1 MMLKNGLNLIRNYS
15 INFDIPERNNKDINF
30 VIIHYTGMK
39 SETAAIER
47 LCNPKSK
54 VSSHYFIKKNGE
66 ILNLIPDNYIAWHA
80 GKSRWKKK
88 NFLNKNSI
96 GIEIQNPGH
105 SFNYPNF
112 SEKQI
117 VALKKLLRFLMKKY
131 KVLKKNVLGHS
142 DIAPER
148 KKDPG
153 EKFPWYS
160 LSKQGFCVWHK
171 LNKKDLKKS
180 RKISLSNFDKKVF
193 IKNLNKIGYNCTR
206 GYRNDIKQRLL
217 TIAFQR
223 RFRQEL
229 IDGKIDKECL
239 LISKNLI

>member
-15 INFDIPERNNKDINF
+15 INFDTPERNNKDINF

-39 SETAAIER
+39 SETAAIKR
-47 LCNPKSK
+47 LCNSKSK

-66 ILNLIPDNYIAWHA
+66 ILNLVPDNFIAWHA
-80 GKSRWKKK
+80 GKSRWKK
-88 NFLNKNSI
+88 NFFLNKNSI

-153 EKFPWYS
+153 EKFPWHR
-160 LSKQGFCVWHK
+160 LSKGGFCIWHK
-171 LNKKDLKKS
+171 LKKKNLEKF
-180 RKISLSNFDKKVF
+180 RKLSLSNFDKKIF
-193 IKNLNKIGYNCTR
+193 INNLNKIGYNCDK
-206 GYRNDIKQRLL
+206 GYSNDIKQRLL

-229 IDGKIDKECL
+229 VDGKIDKECL

>member
-1 MMLKNGLNLIRNYS
+1 MDNAS
-15 INFDIPERNNKDINF
+15 I
-30 VIIHYTGMK
+30 M
-39 SETAAIER
+39 
-47 LCNPKSK
+47 
-54 VSSHYFIKKNGE
+54 VSF
-66 ILNLIPDNYIAWHA
+66 
-80 GKSRWKKK
+80 WKKFK
-88 NFLNKNSI
+88 KINQYSI

-142 DIAPER
+142 DIAPDR

-153 EKFPWYS
+153 EKFPWHRI
-160 LSKQGFCVWHK
+160 SKGGFCIWHK
-171 LNKKDLKKS
+171 LKKKNLEKF
-180 RKISLSNFDKKVF
+180 RKLSLSNFDKKIF
-193 IKNLNKIGYNCTR
+193 INNLNKIGYNCDK
-206 GYRNDIKQRLL
+206 GYSNNIKQRLL
-217 TIAFQR
+217 AIAFQR

-229 IDGKIDKECL
+229 VDGKIDKECL

>member
-15 INFDIPERNNKDINF
+15 INFDTPERNNKDINF

-39 SETAAIER
+39 SEIAAIKR
-47 LCNPKSK
+47 LCNSKSK

>member
-15 INFDIPERNNKDINF
+15 INFDTPERNNKDINF

-142 DIAPER
+142 DIAPDR

-153 EKFPWYS
+153 EKFPWHR
-160 LSKQGFCVWHK
+160 LSKGGFCIWHK
-171 LNKKDLKKS
+171 LKKKNLEKF
-180 RKISLSNFDKKVF
+180 RKLSLSNFDKKIF
-193 IKNLNKIGYNCTR
+193 INNLYKIGYNITK
-206 GYRNDIKQRLL
+206 GYRNNIKQRLL

-229 IDGKIDKECL
+229 VDGKIDKECL

>member
-15 INFDIPERNNKDINF
+15 INFDTPERNNKDINF

-39 SETAAIER
+39 SETAAIKR
-47 LCNPKSK
+47 LCNSKSK

-88 NFLNKNSI
+88 KFLNKNSI

-131 KVLKKNVLGHS
+131 KIYKKNVLGHS

-153 EKFPWYS
+153 EKFPWHR
-160 LSKQGFCVWHK
+160 LSKEGFCVWH
-171 LNKKDLKKS
+171 NLKKKNLEKS
-180 RKISLSNFDKKVF
+180 RRLSLSNFDKKIF
-193 IKNLNKIGYNCTR
+193 INNLNKIGYNFAK
-206 GYRNDIKQRLL
+206 GYRNDIKKRLL
-217 TIAFQR
+217 TKAFQR

-229 IDGKIDKECL
+229 VDGKIDKECL

>member
-15 INFDIPERNNKDINF
+15 INFDTPERNKKDINF

-39 SETAAIER
+39 SETAAIKR
-47 LCNPKSK
+47 LCNSKSK

-105 SFNYPNF
+105 TSNYPNF

-142 DIAPER
+142 DIAPDR

-153 EKFPWYS
+153 EKFPWHR
-160 LSKQGFCVWHK
+160 LSKGGFCIWHK
-171 LNKKDLKKS
+171 LKKKNLEKF
-180 RKISLSNFDKKVF
+180 RKLSLSNFDKKIF
-193 IKNLNKIGYNCTR
+193 INNLNKIGYNCDK
-206 GYRNDIKQRLL
+206 GYSNDIKQRLL

-229 IDGKIDKECL
+229 VDGKIDKECL

>member
-1 MMLKNGLNLIRNYS
+1 MTLKKGPNLIRNYS
-15 INFDIPERNNKDINF
+15 INFDIPERNNRDINF

-54 VSSHYFIKKNGE
+54 VSSHYFIKTNGE
-66 ILNLIPDNYIAWHA
+66 ILNLVPDNFIAWHA

-88 NFLNKNSI
+88 NSLNKDSI

-105 SFNYPNF
+105 SFNYLNF
-112 SEKQI
+112 SKKQI
-117 VALKKLLRFLMKKY
+117 AALKILLEFLMKKY
-131 KVLKKNVLGHS
+131 KVLKRNVLGHS

-160 LSKQGFCVWHK
+160 LSKQGFCLWHK
-171 LNKKDLKKS
+171 LKKKDLKKS

>member
-15 INFDIPERNNKDINF
+15 INFDTPERNNKDINF

-117 VALKKLLRFLMKKY
+117 AALKKLLRFLMEKY
-131 KVLKKNVLGHS
+131 KVLKKKCIGS
-142 DIAPER
+142 FRYSSR
-148 KKDPG
+148 KK
-153 EKFPWYS
+153 KRPW
-160 LSKQGFCVWHK
+160 
-171 LNKKDLKKS
+171 
-180 RKISLSNFDKKVF
+180 
-193 IKNLNKIGYNCTR
+193 
-206 GYRNDIKQRLL
+206 
-217 TIAFQR
+217 
-223 RFRQEL
+223 
-229 IDGKIDKECL
+229 
-239 LISKNLI
+239 